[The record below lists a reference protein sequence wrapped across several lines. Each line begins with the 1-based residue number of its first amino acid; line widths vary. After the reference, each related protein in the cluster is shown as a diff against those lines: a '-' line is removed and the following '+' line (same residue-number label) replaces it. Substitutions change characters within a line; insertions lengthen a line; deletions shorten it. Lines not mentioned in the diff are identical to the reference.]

1 MLRTKLQSFL
11 KVKTNLRISERL
23 RCLVIGNETTDTK
36 PSEDQQQKHH
46 VHKPQFNNSRL
57 ATETKSFSDIV
68 RALVILKLCT
78 IEALVDNSEKV
89 CGCVYITF
97 YSYLN
102 INPSFVAS
110 LGIKGANRS
119 IIWGDHIHI
128 FVFTDCKNNRFQKK
142 LIVQNTNI

>member
-36 PSEDQQQKHH
+36 PSGDQQQKHH
-46 VHKPQFNNSRL
+46 VHKLQFNNSRL

-89 CGCVYITF
+89 WVVFTCITF

-119 IIWGDHIHI
+119 IIGGGPYSYIRVH
-128 FVFTDCKNNRFQKK
+128 T
-142 LIVQNTNI
+142 L